1 MKKKQFYEPDL
12 FPFSWEI
19 FLTNYY
25 HMENEYNYCLEDLMK
40 TNKELEE
47 AEKANNLAEIQPIED
62 RRVKLCRIRDRMKTV
77 LACGEQMHSKGLN
90 HELYKIFLK
99 LVLEI
104 YEIEG
109 GIR

>member
-1 MKKKQFYEPDL
+1 
-12 FPFSWEI
+12 
-19 FLTNYY
+19 
-25 HMENEYNYCLEDLMK
+25 MENEYNHCVEDLMK

-47 AEKANNLAEIQPIED
+47 AEKTNDLAAIKPIED
-62 RRVKLCRIRDRMKTV
+62 RRVKLCRIRDRMKTA

-90 HELYKIFLK
+90 RDFYKNFFE

>member
-1 MKKKQFYEPDL
+1 MKKKQFCEPGL

-47 AEKANNLAEIQPIED
+47 AEKADNLAAIKHIEE
-62 RRVKLCRIRDRMKTV
+62 RRIKLCRIRDRMKTA
-77 LACGEQMHSKGLN
+77 LACGEQMHSNGLN
-90 HELYKIFLK
+90 HDLYKNFIE

-104 YEIEG
+104 YAIEG
-109 GIR
+109 GIK